1 MWEVVDYFQRWWI
14 LMRMRWGSFPLDS
27 YNLFPNFFIYI
38 LRKKINHPGRRGL
51 GSAKRWYWHICGG
64 REVIW
69 KPLKKFV
76 TKSKL
81 SFLKVNYLKL
91 KRLKK
96 IPNKCKNLNQC
107 GWRCI
112 CSAKHIFWALH
123 HFSWSWR
130 LERNG
135 AAYAAA
141 WNIKFPTELQKN
153 RFFNFI
159 LEKK

>member
-112 CSAKHIFWALH
+112 CSA
-123 HFSWSWR
+123 
-130 LERNG
+130 G
-135 AAYAAA
+135 AAYAAPSIFFERPEKL
-141 WNIKFPTELQKN
+141 NFLQN
-153 RFFNFI
+153 Y
-159 LEKK
+159 KKIVFSTST